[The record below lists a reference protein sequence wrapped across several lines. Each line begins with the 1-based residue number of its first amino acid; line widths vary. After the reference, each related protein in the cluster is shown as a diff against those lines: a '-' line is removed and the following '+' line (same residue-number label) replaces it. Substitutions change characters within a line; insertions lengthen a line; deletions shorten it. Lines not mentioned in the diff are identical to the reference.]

1 MTSEKESGVQAAG
14 RVYLVGAGPGDEGLI
29 TLRGVEIL
37 GQADV
42 VLYDGLINPEI
53 LRHASP
59 RALLI
64 CVGKHGHGGMWTQR
78 EIDDEVVRFAK
89 DGKRVVRLKG
99 GDTTVFART
108 AEEIERLVD
117 EGLTFEVIP
126 GITAA
131 LAVSAYTGIPLT
143 HRDWA
148 SSVAL
153 VTGQLQPVDGDV
165 LPEDTP
171 DWPALA
177 AFPGTL
183 VIYMGVTTANVWSQ
197 MLTHHGKPSSTP
209 VALARRVSWPDQQ
222 VIRCTLG
229 TVSQTLSQLRS
240 LRPPIIAIVGEVAGA
255 PLEMD
260 WFTNRPLFG
269 KKFLIASSE
278 STANKLLSLIREEG
292 GIGVVEPAIEI
303 TPPASWDDIDDI
315 IKGLARFDWIVF
327 ASTHGVESFL
337 QRVWDK
343 GLDARIFGSCRIAC
357 VGESTASCLKRWGL
371 SSDCTPH
378 AAGIENLVSLL
389 LPACPGKRFLFVKTS
404 TGKQLGIQTMIDAGA
419 SVEWAD
425 VYIQQP
431 IEKWSANRVAAVASN
446 EYEGVLVTS
455 QNIAISAFHLMG
467 EAAILQSWFCLS
479 DSIAT
484 TLRDLGCNNL
494 FVSSEPSLV
503 SLIDRIKEQLVS
515 SPRSH
520 A

>member
-1 MTSEKESGVQAAG
+1 MRSAMESGTKVAG

-42 VLYDGLINPEI
+42 VLYDGLINPKL
-53 LRHASP
+53 LRHANSQ
-59 RALLI
+59 ASLV
-64 CVGKHGHGGMWTQR
+64 CVGKHGHGGIWTQR
-78 EIDDEVVRFAK
+78 EIDDEVVRFAL

-117 EGLTFEVIP
+117 EGITFEVVP

-171 DWPALA
+171 DWA
-177 AFPGTL
+177 AIASFPGTL
-183 VIYMGVTTANVWSQ
+183 VIYMGITTANVWSQ
-197 MLTHHGKPSSTP
+197 MLMQHGKPSSTP
-209 VALARRVSWPDQQ
+209 VALVRRVSWADQQ
-222 VIRCTLG
+222 VVRCTLG
-229 TVSQTLSQLRS
+229 TVSQTLSQFRG
-240 LRPPIIAIVGEVAGA
+240 LRPPVIAIVGEVAGA

-260 WFTNRPLFG
+260 WFTTRPLFG
-269 KKFLIASSE
+269 IRLLITSSE
-278 STANKLLSLIREEG
+278 STATKLQSLISEEG
-292 GIGVVEPAIEI
+292 GISVVEPALKI
-303 TPPASWDDIDDI
+303 TPPVSWQQIDDI
-315 IKGLARFDWIVF
+315 IQGIERFDWIIF
-327 ASTHGVESFL
+327 ASTHGVDIFL
-337 QRVWDK
+337 QRMWDK
-343 GLDARIFGSCRIAC
+343 GLDARALGTNRIAC
-357 VGESTASCLKRWGL
+357 VGESTAICLKRWGL
-371 SSDCTPH
+371 SSDCTPKE
-378 AAGIENLVSLL
+378 AGIGNLVSLL
-389 LPACPGKRFLFVKTS
+389 LPECSGKRCLLVRTA
-404 TGKQLGIQTMIDAGA
+404 TGKQLGIEALVAAGA
-419 SVEWAD
+419 SVECAD

-431 IEKWSANRVAAVASN
+431 IEKWSAKRVAEVMSN
-446 EYEGVLVTS
+446 EYHGVLATS
-455 QNIAISAFHLMG
+455 QNIATNAVRLMG
-467 EAAILQSWFCLS
+467 EAALQQSWFCLS
-479 DSIAT
+479 ESIAE
-484 TLRDLGCNNL
+484 TLRQLGCTKV

-503 SLIDRIKEQLVS
+503 SLIDRVKELLVS